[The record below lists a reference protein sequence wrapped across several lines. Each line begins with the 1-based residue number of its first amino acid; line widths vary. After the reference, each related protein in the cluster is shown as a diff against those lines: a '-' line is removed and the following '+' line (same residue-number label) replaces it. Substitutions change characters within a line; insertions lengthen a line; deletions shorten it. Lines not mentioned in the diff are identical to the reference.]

1 MRDRQ
6 RFADAGESGR
16 MTEPTGE
23 TITFDIEGAGERSEL
38 ELPRALVE
46 SLADETDNPADVVV
60 DIAQFDFTRRAYEMD
75 ANDAPA
81 AREIERDALALFEA
95 HFGVSFEELVE
106 AGE

>member
-1 MRDRQ
+1 
-6 RFADAGESGR
+6 

-23 TITFDIEGAGERSEL
+23 TISFDIEGAGERSTL

-46 SLADETDNPADVVV
+46 SLADETDSPTDVVA

-75 ANDAPA
+75 DSADRA
-81 AREIERDALALFEA
+81 IERDALALFEA

-106 AGE
+106 AQE

>member
-1 MRDRQ
+1 
-6 RFADAGESGR
+6 

-23 TITFDIEGAGERSEL
+23 TIAFDIEGAGERSEL

-46 SLADETDNPADVVV
+46 ALADETDSPTDVVA

-75 ANDAPA
+75 DSADPA
-81 AREIERDALALFEA
+81 IERDALALFEV

-106 AGE
+106 SGE